1 MTNAVGC
8 AVFSYI
14 PVGSYDVNVRQPG
27 WVTPTG
33 VNDVHVSGTVSNGTT
48 NVTTVPAYD
57 VAGTVTLNLRTRYWD
72 AEQQQLVDAPS
83 RAFSFGLA
91 NNNIGTSTNVRQF
104 KPATGAVST
113 LVATELF
120 PFKDSYGLFTGQCG
134 SENPGLA
141 NGGAAQIVD
150 RAGIHTTTV
159 YQPALRV
166 KVMNGSTPVMGANV
180 VATLK
185 SFTGCVATGDKMPGI
200 RTDSCTA

>member
-91 NNNIGTSTNVRQF
+91 NNDIGTSTNVRQF

-141 NGGAAQIVD
+141 ERRGRADRRPRRHPYDDRVPARPAAS
-150 RAGIHTTTV
+150 
-159 YQPALRV
+159 
-166 KVMNGSTPVMGANV
+166 GSSTA
-180 VATLK
+180 ARR
-185 SFTGCVATGDKMPGI
+185 SWA
-200 RTDSCTA
+200 RTSWPR